1 MKRWKAGD
9 WIGAVVFAL
18 LLGVRLAQVAQGQ
31 IMAVPLA
38 CQAGLA
44 AFLML
49 ARRPEQGGVFWT
61 RKLTAWLAAL
71 LPFGLQ
77 AGESTNFWLGVS
89 LLGVGFSLWGLVSL
103 GRSFGIAPALRGLIT
118 GGAYRLV
125 RHPMYAGE
133 LLSYAA
139 VTAGH
144 FRLWNLALTG
154 ALLALFVLRIE
165 WEEELLEESTDY
177 AEYARQV
184 RWRMIPGVW

>member
-1 MKRWKAGD
+1 
-9 WIGAVVFAL
+9 
-18 LLGVRLAQVAQGQ
+18 
-31 IMAVPLA
+31 
-38 CQAGLA
+38 
-44 AFLML
+44 ML

-61 RKLTAWLAAL
+61 RKLIAWLAAL

-77 AGESTNFWLGVS
+77 AGESTSFWLGAS

-103 GRSFGIAPALRGLIT
+103 GRSFGIAPAIRGLET

-144 FRLWNLALTG
+144 FGLWNLALTG
-154 ALLALFVLRIE
+154 ALLALFVLRID
-165 WEEELLEESTDY
+165 WEERLLEDSTEY